1 MSFDSFV
8 DCRFLCFQVLRK
20 HGALW
25 LSGTCFE
32 ATKSEG
38 LSQIEEAKSKNW
50 KGRKLLEK
58 SIRYCNNIA
67 IPRIEMES
75 PFLGLEQAKFVL
87 LFRHARQIWTEI
99 GLKAWLL

>member
-87 LFRHARQIWTEI
+87 PFDRSGQT
-99 GLKAWLL
+99 